1 MAAILLNSTILACV
15 LLLVAAE
22 PAGQSTAARLTL
34 PDFDHYTIRGGRV
47 IFTAP
52 AEQPADEIAELKEMQ
67 QRLVRALLAHNR
79 DEYAAMLAPEW
90 RVTYADGTVRTRSE
104 VLDDVFG
111 RPEPLLR
118 GGRVEVADVVVM
130 GDLAVV
136 TGRTE
141 AIPQRGDPVRLRF
154 VDVVNRRNDRWMVTA
169 SFATFT
175 P

>member
-1 MAAILLNSTILACV
+1 M